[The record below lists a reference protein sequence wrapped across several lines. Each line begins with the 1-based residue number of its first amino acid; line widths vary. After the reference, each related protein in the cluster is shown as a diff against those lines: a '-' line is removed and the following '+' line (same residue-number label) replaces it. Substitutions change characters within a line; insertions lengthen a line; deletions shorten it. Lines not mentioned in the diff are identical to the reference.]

1 MLRITICFLFVILMN
16 ICCAEDYKVV
26 DGQTGKAIPATVAEI
41 RNAFSFDARKL
52 GGQQCAVISVAK
64 ENNPTS
70 EIYVFN
76 QMGVIVI
83 GCTKIK
89 DGLPKDD
96 TLITTK
102 ITPLIDQYKILGKE
116 FYTGKQ
122 IKEFNRLVVHEVN
135 TSAELKDPN
144 DLQFVINSNVF
155 TGKKSGT
162 TRVDRHFVKNGYYIQ
177 LVTFA
182 HNEIDANG
190 AENLSLA
197 IMNDL
202 IAENK

>member
-1 MLRITICFLFVILMN
+1 MFFLFWIVITA
-16 ICCAEDYKVV
+16 CYAEDYKVV
-26 DGQTGKAIPATVAEI
+26 DAQTGKAISATVSEI
-41 RNAFSFDARKL
+41 RKAFSFDARKL
-52 GGQQCAVISVAK
+52 GGKQCAVISVAK

-70 EIYVFN
+70 EIYAFN

-89 DGLPKDD
+89 EGLPKDD

-102 ITPLIDQYKILGKE
+102 ISPLIDQYKILGKD

-122 IKEFNRLVVHEVN
+122 VKEFNRLVVHEIN
-135 TSAELKDPN
+135 TSAEIKDPN

-155 TGKKSGT
+155 TGKKTGT
-162 TRVDRHFVKNGYYIQ
+162 TRVDRHFVKNEYYIQ
-177 LVTFA
+177 LVTFS
-182 HNEIDANG
+182 HNEIDANS
-190 AENLSLA
+190 AEKLSLA

-202 IAENK
+202 ILEIK